1 MIERYTLPPM
11 QDLWSEQNK
20 FQSYLEIE
28 ILVCKAWAELG
39 EIPQPDL
46 QNIIQNSKFDI
57 NRINEIELK
66 VKHDVIA
73 FVSAVAENVG
83 PSGRFIHLGMTSS
96 DLLDTSLAVRM
107 RQAADLILTEL
118 HRLEKVLTDKAKEYK
133 DTVMIGRTHGVH
145 AEPITLGLKFALWLM
160 ETRRNITR
168 MEQAKEIISYGKISG
183 AVGTYAHLPTFIEE
197 YVCKQLGLKPAEVAT
212 QIIQRDRHA
221 EYLTMLALTAAM
233 MEKIALEIRHLQR
246 TEVLECEEPFA
257 AGQKGSS
264 AMPHKR
270 NPITCEQICGLS
282 RLVRSN
288 AFAGFENI
296 ALWHERDISH
306 SSVERVIIPDSTIL
320 VHYML
325 VKLIEVLSNLVVHQD
340 NIDSNLNLTH
350 GVIFSQQVLLA
361 LTKKGITRELAYQL
375 VQENAM
381 KAWNEKIEF
390 KSLLLADDRV
400 KQYLTAAELDA
411 CFDLSK
417 YTKNIDYIYK
427 KAGIK

>member
-1 MIERYTLPPM
+1 MIDRYTLPAM
-11 QDLWSEQNK
+11 RELWSEQNK

-28 ILVCKAWAELG
+28 LLVCKAWAELG
-39 EIPQPDL
+39 EIPKPDL
-46 QNIIQNSKFDI
+46 ENIIAKSKFDI
-57 NRINEIELK
+57 NRINEIEQK

-83 PSGRFIHLGMTSS
+83 PSGRYIHLGMTSS

-107 RQAADLILTEL
+107 RQAADLILAEL
-118 HRLEKVLTDKAKEYK
+118 HRLEKVLLDKAKEYK

-160 ETRRNITR
+160 ETKRNIARMTR
-168 MEQAKEIISYGKISG
+168 AKEVISYGKISG

-197 YVCKQLGLKPAEVAT
+197 YVCRELGLQPAEVAN

-221 EYLTMLALTAAM
+221 EYLTMLALTAALL
-233 MEKIALEIRHLQR
+233 EKIALEIRHLQR

-257 AGQKGSS
+257 KGQKGSS

-270 NPITCEQICGLS
+270 NPVTCEQICGLA

-288 AFAGFENI
+288 ALAAIENI

-306 SSVERVIIPDSTIL
+306 SSVERVIIPDSTTL

-325 VKLIEVLSNLVVHQD
+325 VKMIDVLTNLVVHKE
-340 NIDSNLNLTH
+340 NIAANLNLTY

-361 LTKKGITRELAYQL
+361 LTKKGISREQAYQL
-375 VQENAM
+375 VQEHAM
-381 KAWNEKIEF
+381 KAWGEKIEF
-390 KSLLLADDRV
+390 KSLLLADERV
-400 KQYLTAAELDA
+400 KQYLTAEEISA

-417 YTKNIDYIYK
+417 YTQNIDYIYK
-427 KAGIK
+427 KAGIN

>member
-11 QDLWSEQNK
+11 QKLWSEQNK

-39 EIPQPDL
+39 EIPKPDL
-46 QNIIQNSKFDI
+46 QNIIQKSKFDI
-57 NRINEIELK
+57 NRINEIEQK

-107 RQAADLILTEL
+107 RQAADLILAEL

-145 AEPITLGLKFALWLM
+145 AEPITLGLKVALWLM
-160 ETRRNITR
+160 ETKRNIAR

-197 YVCKQLGLKPAEVAT
+197 YVCKELGLKPAEVAT

-246 TEVLECEEPFA
+246 TEVMECEEPFS

-270 NPITCEQICGLS
+270 NPITCEQICGLA

-306 SSVERVIIPDSTIL
+306 SSVERVIIPDTTIL

-325 VKLIEVLSNLVVHQD
+325 VKLIDVLSNLIVHKD
-340 NIDSNLNLTH
+340 NIESNLNLTH

-361 LTKKGITRELAYQL
+361 LTKKGIARELAYQL

-381 KAWNEKIEF
+381 KAWNEKLEF

-411 CFDLSK
+411 CFDLNK

-427 KAGIK
+427 KAKIN

>member
-1 MIERYTLPPM
+1 MIERYTLPAM
-11 QDLWSEQNK
+11 QELWSEQNK

-28 ILVCKAWAELG
+28 IMVCRAWAKLG
-39 EIPQPDL
+39 EIPKEDL
-46 QNIIQNSKFDI
+46 ANIEQKAKFNID
-57 NRINEIELK
+57 RINEIEKK

-107 RQAADLILTEL
+107 KQAVDLILVEL
-118 HRLEKVLTDKAKEYK
+118 QRLEKVLKEKAKEHK
-133 DTVMIGRTHGVH
+133 FTVMIGRTHGVH

-160 ETRRNITR
+160 ETKRNIAR
-168 MEQAKEIISYGKISG
+168 LERAKEVISYGKISG
-183 AVGTYAHLPTFIEE
+183 VVGTYAHLTTFIEE
-197 YVCKQLGLKPAEVAT
+197 YVCKELGLKPAEVSN

-221 EYLTMLALTAAM
+221 EYLTMLALVAAM
-233 MEKIALEIRHLQR
+233 LEKIALEIRHLQR
-246 TEVLECEEPFA
+246 TEVLECEEPFT

-270 NPITCEQICGLS
+270 NPVTCEQICGLS

-288 AFAGFENI
+288 AIAGMENV

-306 SSVERVIIPDSTIL
+306 SSVERIIIPDSTTL

-325 VKLIEVLSNLVVHQD
+325 SKLIDVLANLVVHKD
-340 NIDSNLNLTH
+340 NIESNLNLTH

-381 KAWNEKIEF
+381 KAWNEKLDF
-390 KSLLLADDRV
+390 KSLLLADVRV
-400 KQYLTAAELDA
+400 MKLMTASEIES
-411 CFDLSK
+411 CFDVSK
-417 YTKNIDYIYK
+417 HIKNIEYIFN
-427 KAGIK
+427 KAGIQ

>member
-1 MIERYTLPPM
+1 MIERYTLPAM
-11 QDLWSEQNK
+11 QELWSEENK

-28 ILVCKAWAELG
+28 ILVCRAWAELG
-39 EIPQPDL
+39 EIPKEDL
-46 QNIIQNSKFDI
+46 ANIEQKAKFNID
-57 NRINEIELK
+57 RINEIEKK

-83 PSGRFIHLGMTSS
+83 SSGRYIHLGMTSS

-107 RQAADLILTEL
+107 RQAADLILDQL
-118 HRLEKVLTDKAKEYK
+118 QRLEEVLADKAKEHK
-133 DTVMIGRTHGVH
+133 DTIMIGRTHGVH
-145 AEPITLGLKFALWLM
+145 AEPLTFGLKFALWLM
-160 ETRRNITR
+160 ETKRNIAR
-168 MEQAKEIISYGKISG
+168 LERAKEVISYGKISG

-197 YVCKQLGLKPAEVAT
+197 YVCKELGVKPAEVSN

-221 EYLTMLALTAAM
+221 EYLTMLALVAAM
-233 MEKIALEIRHLQR
+233 LEKIALEIRHLQR
-246 TEVLECEEPFA
+246 TEVLECEEPFT

-270 NPITCEQICGLS
+270 NPVTCEQICGLS

-288 AFAGFENI
+288 AIAGMENV

-306 SSVERVIIPDSTIL
+306 SSVERVIIPDSATL

-325 VKLIEVLSNLVVHQD
+325 SKLIDVLSGLVVHKE
-340 NIDSNLNLTH
+340 NIEANLNLTH

-361 LTKKGITRELAYQL
+361 LTKQRITRELAYQL

-381 KAWNEKIEF
+381 KAWNEKLDF
-390 KSLLLADDRV
+390 KSLLLADARV
-400 KQYLTAAELDA
+400 MKLMTASEIES
-411 CFDLSK
+411 CFDISK
-417 YTKNIDYIYK
+417 HIKNIEYIFK
-427 KAGIK
+427 KAGIQ